1 MTKSDA
7 KSDRD
12 AEADFSG
19 RTLEVHRALFASIAE
34 EMGDLLQR
42 SAHSPNIKERRN
54 FSCALFSASGELVA
68 QAAHIPVHLGSA
80 PLSVRAAMAE
90 HDFADGDAVLLNDP
104 YRGGTHLPDLTLVSP
119 VFLVPARPRPDFFVA
134 TRAHHADVG
143 GAEPG
148 SMAPARDLYGEGL
161 VIPPVLLERR
171 GRLERDVLRMVL
183 ANVRTPEERLA
194 DL

>member
-34 EMGDLLQR
+34 EMGGLLMR
-42 SAHSPNIKERRN
+42 SAHSPNIKERRD
-54 FSCALFSASGELVA
+54 FSCALFDARGELFA

-90 HDFADGDAVLLNDP
+90 HDFEPGDAVLLNDP
-104 YRGGTHLPDLTLVSP
+104 YRGGTHLPDLTVVNA
-119 VFLVPARPRPDFFVA
+119 VFLEEARRRGARRGRRRPDFFVA
-134 TRAHHADVG
+134 VRAHHADVG

-148 SMAPARDLYGEGL
+148 SMAPARDLFGEGL
-161 VIPPVLLERR
+161 VIPPV
-171 GRLERDVLRMVL
+171 VV
-183 ANVRTPEERLA
+183 
-194 DL
+194 